1 MNKVYINNNEISI
14 KRVNYLQ
21 IDFGRL
27 NPHVDYNEY
36 RILISINDFISKI
49 KPKYDSFLEEYIKDD
64 EIDNDFT
71 PMYDGAENYPDFNMF
86 MNLKSDQKIQIISG
100 YFIFIILDEFIDDYS
115 VNNKEIYLL
124 KNLEKITINS
134 DHIIFEGKSLYIVD

>member
-14 KRVNYLQ
+14 KRINYLQ